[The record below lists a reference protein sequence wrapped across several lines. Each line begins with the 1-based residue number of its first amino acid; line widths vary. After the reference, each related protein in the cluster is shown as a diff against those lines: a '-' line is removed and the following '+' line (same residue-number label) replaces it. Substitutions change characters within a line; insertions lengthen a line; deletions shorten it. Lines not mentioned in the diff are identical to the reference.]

1 MSDARTLRWGA
12 WFFRHRDHTPIPL
25 VLLVLAFA
33 APTRETMGIG
43 AIISLLGESF
53 RFWGVASIGSI
64 SRTRQRAVGRLMD
77 RGAFSIVRNPLYV
90 GNFLLSLGLVV
101 ASGAEP
107 RIALPAYVVFFAT
120 QYFFIVRWEESVLR
134 EELGAPYLD
143 FLRRVPRWLPAPWL
157 YRPGEPNWVM
167 AARSEWPTLLAIAGA
182 WAALLALHVLLAG
195 TTPWSALTG

>member
-25 VLLVLAFA
+25 VLLILAFA
-33 APTRETMGIG
+33 APTRETMWIG

-64 SRTRQRAVGRLMD
+64 SRTRDRAVGRLMD
-77 RGAFSIVRNPLYV
+77 RGAFSMVRNPLYV

-107 RIALPAYVVFFAT
+107 RIALPAYVAFFAT

-157 YRPGEPNWVM
+157 YRPGEPNWGK
-167 AARSEWPTLLAIAGA
+167 AARSEWPTLLAIVGA
-182 WAALLALHVLLAG
+182 WAALLALHVLLGG
-195 TTPWSALTG
+195 TTPWAALLG